1 MYIYYLL
8 FEFFG
13 VFIIVVK
20 SKTLLQRVLA
30 LAFVFSVIGISLINI
45 YPAQAQE
52 NTVNYTLTNLD
63 YRDFSDK
70 DLEGASFA
78 GAEMRGANFQGA
90 NLQRTIITK
99 GSFFQAN
106 LSGANLTDS
115 FADRVTFD
123 QANLTNTIF
132 TDAILSSSTFG
143 NAIVT
148 GADFSGA
155 IVDPFQ
161 VKLMC
166 QNAEGVNP
174 ITGVATRDSL
184 GCK

>member
-1 MYIYYLL
+1 M
-8 FEFFG
+8 
-13 VFIIVVK
+13 VK
-20 SKTLLQRVLA
+20 SKTWLEGILAVVL
-30 LAFVFSVIGISLINI
+30 VFSVVTIWLINT

-70 DLEGASFA
+70 DLHGASFA

-99 GSFFQAN
+99 GSFLLAN
-106 LSGANLTDS
+106 LSGADLTDS

-123 QANLTNTIF
+123 GADLTNAIF
-132 TDAILSSSTFG
+132 TDAMLSGSTFR
-143 NAIVT
+143 NAVVT
-148 GADFSGA
+148 GADFSDA
-155 IVDPFQ
+155 FVDAYQ

-166 QNAEGVNP
+166 ERASGVNP
-174 ITGVATRDSL
+174 ITGVSTRESL
-184 GCK
+184 GCR